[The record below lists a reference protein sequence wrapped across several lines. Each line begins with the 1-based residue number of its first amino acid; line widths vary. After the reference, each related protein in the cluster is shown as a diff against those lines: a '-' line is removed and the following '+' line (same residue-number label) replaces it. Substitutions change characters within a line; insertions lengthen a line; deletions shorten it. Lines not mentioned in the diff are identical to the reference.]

1 MNILVANGGKKEKR
15 SQVYLASVTAGNPA
29 KSKMIL
35 IHTQSKED
43 VGNR

>member
-1 MNILVANGGKKEKR
+1 MVNGGKKEKKNKVR
-15 SQVYLASVTAGNPA
+15 LANVTAGNPG

-35 IHTQSKED
+35 IQTKSQED